1 MQSTNNELCSLSST
15 LSLQAGEAAVQQLDE
30 AMAANLEAAA
40 REREAADLKRRQE
53 SKLNDYKYTTDVW
66 GTDPTDQELD
76 GKKVRGQLVMVVVGG
91 CCIGV

>member
-1 MQSTNNELCSLSST
+1 M
-15 LSLQAGEAAVQQLDE
+15 QQLDE

-76 GKKVRGQLVMVVVGG
+76 GKKVRGCRVG
-91 CCIGV
+91 CCTLVCYVWAAGNCFWVYGAVAS

>member
-1 MQSTNNELCSLSST
+1 M
-15 LSLQAGEAAVQQLDE
+15 QQLDE